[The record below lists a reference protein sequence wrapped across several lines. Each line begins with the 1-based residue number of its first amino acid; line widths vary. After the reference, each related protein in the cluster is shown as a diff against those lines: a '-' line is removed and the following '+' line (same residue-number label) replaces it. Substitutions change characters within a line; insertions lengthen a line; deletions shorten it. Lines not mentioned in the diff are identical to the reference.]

1 MRVASLAEED
11 RCEPL
16 RAHVPGRHTGRC
28 DQGRPGEGT
37 MEEKTWAA
45 AAYAVIVIDEVRTGF
60 TEAAAA
66 QDCYLGATAR
76 KHAQQI

>member
-1 MRVASLAEED
+1 LNFYTSRD
-11 RCEPL
+11 IP
-16 RAHVPGRHTGRC
+16 
-28 DQGRPGEGT
+28 
-37 MEEKTWAA
+37 